1 LETIGLAPQKHR
13 IYHCHLSF
21 VTFIGASLAWMRINR
36 VFGVA
41 FGILFVVLDLL
52 VGGYILSS
60 GKAEV
65 TAGDDAGTWVRV
77 FTQAFELV
85 KQDYVDPKKTSSE
98 KLVNAGLHQMLS
110 KLDPHSA
117 FLDAEDYQEFQ
128 EENRGEITGIGIVV
142 SGIDGR
148 LTVVSAV
155 EDAPAAK
162 AGILPGDQIFG
173 IGDVNVEHK
182 TVEDIGPLLR
192 GPAGT
197 NVHLRIH
204 RPSNN
209 STTDVQVIREVY
221 RVNSVRDAHVL
232 DSRKTANFKIGYVRI
247 TEFDQPT
254 ATELA
259 HRVDGLLAD
268 GMQGLV
274 LDLRFNPGGL
284 VQSAIDTCGIF
295 LPPKS
300 MVVYTE
306 GRDPA
311 AHQEFFTDAASKP
324 RGDFPVAIL
333 VNSESAS
340 ASEIVAAAM
349 KDLHRAVIVGETTF
363 GKGLVQAQ
371 FELPNGAGMRLTVA
385 RYFAPNRETIQER
398 GVKPDIMSSMTRQ
411 EERALLLRQRGSFL
425 NPDEKELV
433 AREKDEQL
441 DRAVDALKGLMLYKG

>member
-52 VGGYILSS
+52 VGGYILGS

-259 HRVDGLLAD
+259 HRVDDLLAA

-311 AHQEFFTDAASKP
+311 AHQEFFTDAAAKP

>member
-1 LETIGLAPQKHR
+1 METIGLAPQKHR